1 MGNPQAVGLS
11 TSEYCP
17 ELPSEEDFRK
27 ATTLIGELLKALS
40 AELPQ
45 TIEMAAQL
53 KSKTTKEMVS
63 SKAPAKGSKPSS
75 ASWKEGKSSSGSTTV
90 PWKISKSRTKQAASK
105 QQEELPLATKVLIQ
119 KKKKDAEP
127 SKVEKRKREDEAEV
141 PRKKAKLVD
150 LEVSEGTEI
159 TNPFF

>member
-1 MGNPQAVGLS
+1 MSNPEAVGLS

-27 ATTLIGELLKALS
+27 AATLIGELLKPSS

-45 TIEMAAQL
+45 TIEMSGQL
-53 KSKTTKEMVS
+53 KSKTATEMVS
-63 SKAPAKGSKPSS
+63 SKVSAKVSKPSS
-75 ASWKEGKSSSGSTTV
+75 AARKEGKSSSGSAIV
-90 PWKISKSRTKQAASK
+90 PSDISKSRTKQVASK
-105 QQEELPLATKVLIQ
+105 QQGELPLATKVLIH

-141 PRKKAKLVD
+141 ARKKAKLVD
-150 LEVSEGTEI
+150 LVVSEGT
-159 TNPFF
+159 